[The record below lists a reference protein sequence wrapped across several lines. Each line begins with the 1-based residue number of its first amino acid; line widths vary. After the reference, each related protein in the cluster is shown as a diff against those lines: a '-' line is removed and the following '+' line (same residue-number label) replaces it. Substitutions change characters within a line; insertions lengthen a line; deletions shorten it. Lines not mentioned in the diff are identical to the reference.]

1 MKQIYSNKFKLII
14 CIGYPKTGTTY
25 LQNFFF
31 DKIENINYIGIR
43 KKFDSDLFHIRN
55 SVIKNSDKDF
65 KKNLPSLKSIFRKK
79 IIKNSI
85 NLYSDEHFLNPSF
98 SGYERT
104 IKRLNQI
111 FIEFKKNL
119 TVIVF
124 KRKQSDLIL
133 SNYKESEHVKK
144 VLKIN
149 SFNEILVK
157 LKKNMLNRNDEFFLE
172 QYDFHKLKKY
182 LVKNLSRK
190 IIFYNY
196 EDFAKNN
203 KRFLN
208 NFLRKNKFIMNDKI
222 ELIKINK
229 NLIQKDTIK
238 TKHNMKKIVLKNWI
252 IFIKKILINI
262 LPLKIRYFLEDKI
275 IMIIF
280 FKKEKVKLELLSLID
295 NYYKKK
301 GSKNRPF

>member
-1 MKQIYSNKFKLII
+1 MKQIYSKKFKLII

-25 LQNFFF
+25 LQNFIFN
-31 DKIENINYIGIR
+31 KIKNINYIGI
-43 KKFDSDLFHIRN
+43 KKEFDSDLFYIRK
-55 SVIKNSDKDF
+55 SVIKNSDEDF
-65 KKNLPSLKSIFRKK
+65 KKSLPYLKNIFKK
-79 IIKNSI
+79 RLIENSI

-98 SGYERT
+98 YGYERT

-111 FIEFKKNL
+111 FIEFRKNL

-149 SFNEILVK
+149 SFNEFLIK
-157 LKKNMLNRNDEFFLE
+157 LKKNMLNKNDKFFLE
-172 QYDFHKLKKY
+172 HYNFYKLKKY
-182 LVKNLSRK
+182 LVKNLSKK
-190 IIFYNY
+190 IIFYDY

-203 KRFLN
+203 KKFLK
-208 NFLRKNKFIMNDKI
+208 NFLRKNKFIMGDKI
-222 ELIKINK
+222 ELIKINQ
-229 NLIQKDTIK
+229 NLIEKNIIK
-238 TKHNMKKIVLKNWI
+238 TKHNMKKIVFKNWI

-262 LPLKIRYFLEDKI
+262 LPSKIRYFLEDKI
-275 IMIIF
+275 LMIIF
-280 FKKEKVKLELLSLID
+280 FKKEKVKLELLNLVD

-301 GSKNRPF
+301 GQ